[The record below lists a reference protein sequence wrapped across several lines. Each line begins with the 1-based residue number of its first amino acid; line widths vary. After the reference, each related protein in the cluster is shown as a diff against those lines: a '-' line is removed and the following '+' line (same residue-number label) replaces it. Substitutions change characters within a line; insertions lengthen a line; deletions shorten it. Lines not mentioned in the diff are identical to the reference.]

1 MELVTEQEKHWADP
15 VWAQGYMSRNKAA
28 LLAIKRVPFWTEI
41 ISLTGARSI
50 LEVGCNV
57 GSNLRAIRTVDRQLE
72 LKGIDISY
80 DACIEAVMVGLDVEQ
95 VRAADVG
102 VKWPQKFD
110 LSATVG
116 CLIHVGESEI
126 IDVMR
131 SIIASSNRFV
141 LAVEYA
147 ANETESLEYRGY
159 SERLWRR
166 PFGRMYAELGLKEVA
181 TGFLGKDQ
189 GFDDCTYWLMER

>member
-1 MELVTEQEKHWADP
+1 MELVSDQEKHWADP
-15 VWAQGYMSRNKAA
+15 EWARAYISRNR
-28 LLAIKRVPFWTEI
+28 LYWTNRVPFWREI
-41 ISLTGARSI
+41 LSRTQVQSI

-57 GSNLRAIRTVDRQLE
+57 GGNMQAIRSINRQLDI
-72 LKGIDISY
+72 KGVDISY
-80 DACIEAVMVGLDVEQ
+80 DACIEASLAGLDVEQ

-116 CLIHVGESEI
+116 CLIHVGENEI
-126 IDVMR
+126 TDVMR
-131 SIIASSNRFV
+131 SIVASSKRFV

-147 ANETESLEYRGY
+147 ADETEGLDYRGH

-166 PFGRMYAELGLKEVA
+166 PFGQMYASLGLKEVA

-189 GFDDCTYWLMER
+189 GFDDCTFWLMEL